1 MDTMNAMCWTWFI
14 VLTYIALNY
23 YFDWR
28 NGRGA

>member
-1 MDTMNAMCWTWFI
+1 MDTMNAICWTWFI
-14 VLTYIALNY
+14 VLTYIALNH